1 MGALFLFFILFL
13 LIPLQYWFAICSKEL
28 KFIGYLWKFACEVNS
43 SYWCLQFYIGWQ
55 ILNLVF
61 KHIAEFMHSKLAKFH
76 LIIHLLL
83 LSCLGGLFSL
93 SLYLVFS
100 HAFTCHPNFS
110 YKADVKHLFVYLF
123 CFF

>member
-1 MGALFLFFILFL
+1 
-13 LIPLQYWFAICSKEL
+13 
-28 KFIGYLWKFACEVNS
+28 
-43 SYWCLQFYIGWQ
+43 
-55 ILNLVF
+55 
-61 KHIAEFMHSKLAKFH
+61 MHSKLAKFH

-123 CFF
+123 CFFDVLIEQVESIAEATYFKYFNRSFFPIFKK